1 MGFAP
6 ARVISPSAW
15 PDASAEGDR
24 GKSVFKAFLKSLS
37 VSTCKGYSSNVTPL
51 FMCTSQPAALSSRIL
66 AGKVV
71 S

>member
-1 MGFAP
+1 MGFSP
-6 ARVISPSAW
+6 ARVFSPSAW

-37 VSTCKGYSSNVTPL
+37 VSKDYSSNDTPAT
-51 FMCTSQPAALSSRIL
+51 MCTSQPAALSPRIL